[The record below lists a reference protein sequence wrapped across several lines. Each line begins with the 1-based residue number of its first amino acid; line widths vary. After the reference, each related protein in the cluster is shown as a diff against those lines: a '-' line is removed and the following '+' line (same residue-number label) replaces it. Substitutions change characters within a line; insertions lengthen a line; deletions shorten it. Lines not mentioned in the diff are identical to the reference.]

1 MRFFLTL
8 IIIFLSSCESLFFQE
23 YKIKAYKFKKKE
35 DNLYYT
41 VNKGDNLYLI
51 SKKYNVTIS
60 KLINFNN
67 IDSPY
72 KIFPNQKI
80 FIPKKRTHIVKSG
93 DTLYSISRRY
103 RTDVFTVSR
112 FNNLKNVNQ
121 IYTNQKLIIP
131 DQFESKNKVVVKLKK
146 KEPNKVKKKI
156 ITKKNNSKKINN
168 YKKENNK
175 KTFNEKFI
183 WPVEGKILS
192 KYGSNDPGFFNDG
205 INIESVSGKDVKA
218 SGPGEIV
225 YSGNEIPGYGNLV
238 LIKHSKNWIT
248 AYAHLKKIYKKKG
261 SLVKKGEFIGAVGN
275 SGNVKIPQLHFEIRK
290 GKEAVDPLKYL
301 S

>member
-1 MRFFLTL
+1 MRLFLVL
-8 IIIFLSSCESLFFQE
+8 IIIFLSSCESFFFQE

-60 KLINFNN
+60 KLIKFNN

-72 KIFPNQKI
+72 KIFPSQKI
-80 FIPKKRTHIVKSG
+80 FIPKKRTHIVEKG
-93 DTLYSISRRY
+93 DTLYSISRKY

-112 FNNLKNVNQ
+112 FNNLKNANQ

-131 DQFESKNKVVVKLKK
+131 DHFERKKKIVRKLKK
-146 KEPNKVKKKI
+146 KETKKVKKKI
-156 ITKKNNSKKINN
+156 IAKKD
-168 YKKENNK
+168 NNK
-175 KTFNEKFI
+175 KKVSKVTFNQKFI

-218 SGPGEIV
+218 SSAGEIV

-238 LIKHSKNWIT
+238 LIKHSRNWIT
-248 AYAHLKKIYKKKG
+248 AYAHLNKIYKRKG
-261 SLVKKGEFIGAVGN
+261 TLVKKGESIGAVGN

>member
-80 FIPKKRTHIVKSG
+80 FIPKKRTHIVKRG
-93 DTLYSISRRY
+93 DTLYSISRKY

-112 FNNLKNVNQ
+112 FNNLKNANQ

-131 DQFESKNKVVVKLKK
+131 DRFESKKKVVRKFKK
-146 KEPNKVKKKI
+146 KETKKVKKTI
-156 ITKKNNSKKINN
+156 IPKKDSYSKKVT
-168 YKKENNK
+168 KE
-175 KTFNEKFI
+175 TFNQKFI

-192 KYGSNDPGFFNDG
+192 KYGSNNPGFFNDG

-218 SGPGEIV
+218 SSAGEIV

-248 AYAHLKKIYKKKG
+248 AYAHLNKIYKKKG
-261 SLVKKGEFIGAVGN
+261 ALVKKGESIGAVGN

>member
-1 MRFFLTL
+1 MRLLLTF
-8 IIIFLSSCESLFFQE
+8 IIIVLSGCESLFFQE
-23 YKIKAYKFKKKE
+23 YKIKGYKFKKKE
-35 DNLYYT
+35 ENLYYN
-41 VNKGDNLYLI
+41 VKKGDNLYLI

-60 KLINFNN
+60 KLVTFNN

-80 FIPKKRTHIVKSG
+80 FIPKKRTHVVNRG
-93 DTLYSISRRY
+93 DTLYSISRKY
-103 RTDVFTVSR
+103 RTDVFTISR

-121 IYTNQKLIIP
+121 IYTNQRLIIP
-131 DQFESKNKVVVKLKK
+131 DQLEKK
-146 KEPNKVKKKI
+146 KIVRVSKKQETKKNKKKI
-156 ITKKNNSKKINN
+156 IAEKKIH
-168 YKKENNK
+168 KKKVNIQN
-175 KTFNEKFI
+175 FNESFI
-183 WPVEGKILS
+183 WPVKGKILS

-205 INIESVSGKDVKA
+205 INIESVSGEDVKA
-218 SGPGEIV
+218 SSGGEIV
-225 YSGNEIPGYGNLV
+225 YSGNEIPGYGNLI

-248 AYAHLKKIYKKKG
+248 AYAHLKKIYKRKG
-261 SLVKKGEFIGAVGN
+261 TLVKKGESIGAIGN

>member
-1 MRFFLTL
+1 MRLFLAL
-8 IIIFLSSCESLFFQE
+8 IIFFLSSCETLFFQE
-23 YKIKAYKFKKKE
+23 YKIKNYKFPKKE

-41 VNKGDNLYLI
+41 VNKGDNLYSI

-80 FIPKKRTHIVKSG
+80 FIPKKRTHVVERG
-93 DTLYSISRRY
+93 DTLYSISRKY
-103 RTDVFTVSR
+103 RTDVFTISR

-131 DQFESKNKVVVKLKK
+131 DQFER
-146 KEPNKVKKKI
+146 KKKI
-156 ITKKNNSKKINN
+156 VKNFKKNENKKVKRKITTKKKTYKNKPIKKI
-168 YKKENNK
+168 
-175 KTFNEKFI
+175 FNETFI
-183 WPVEGKILS
+183 WPVKGKILS

-218 SGPGEIV
+218 SSSGEIV
-225 YSGNEIPGYGNLV
+225 YSGNEIPGYGNLI

-248 AYAHLKKIYKKKG
+248 AYAHLNKIYKKKG
-261 SLVKKGEFIGAVGN
+261 TLVKKGESIGAIGN

-290 GKEAVDPLKYL
+290 GKEAVDPLKFL

>member
-1 MRFFLTL
+1 MRLLLTFM
-8 IIIFLSSCESLFFQE
+8 IIVLSGCESLFFQE
-23 YKIKAYKFKKKE
+23 YKIKGYKLKKKE

-41 VNKGDNLYLI
+41 VSKGDNLYLI

-60 KLINFNN
+60 KLVNFNN

-80 FIPKKRTHIVKSG
+80 FIPKKRTHVVKRG
-93 DTLYSISRRY
+93 DTLYSISRKY
-103 RTDVFTVSR
+103 RTDIFTVSR
-112 FNNLKNVNQ
+112 FNNLQNVNQ

-131 DQFESKNKVVVKLKK
+131 DHLKKKKVASNFKK
-146 KEPNKVKKKI
+146 KEPKKVKKI
-156 ITKKNNSKKINN
+156 IAKKID
-168 YKKENNK
+168 KKK
-175 KTFNEKFI
+175 KTYKQNFNENFI
-183 WPVEGKILS
+183 WPVKGKIIS

-218 SGPGEIV
+218 SSGGEIV
-225 YSGNEIPGYGNLV
+225 YSGNEIPGYGNLI

-248 AYAHLKKIYKKKG
+248 AYAHLQEIYKKKG
-261 SLVKKGEFIGAVGN
+261 TLVKKGESIGAIGN

>member
-1 MRFFLTL
+1 MRLLLVL
-8 IIIFLSSCESLFFQE
+8 IIIFLSSCESFFFEE

-80 FIPKKRTHIVKSG
+80 FIPKKRTHIVKKG
-93 DTLYSISRRY
+93 DTLYSISRKY

-131 DQFESKNKVVVKLKK
+131 DHFEKKKMLLENLKK
-146 KEPNKVKKKI
+146 KK
-156 ITKKNNSKKINN
+156 
-168 YKKENNK
+168 
-175 KTFNEKFI
+175 
-183 WPVEGKILS
+183 
-192 KYGSNDPGFFNDG
+192 
-205 INIESVSGKDVKA
+205 
-218 SGPGEIV
+218 
-225 YSGNEIPGYGNLV
+225 
-238 LIKHSKNWIT
+238 
-248 AYAHLKKIYKKKG
+248 LK
-261 SLVKKGEFIGAVGN
+261 S
-275 SGNVKIPQLHFEIRK
+275 
-290 GKEAVDPLKYL
+290 
-301 S
+301 